1 MELFNT
7 KLNRGY
13 VFAHGEPGC
22 EGMTVIPPG
31 NLMSSKEDGCPKSD
45 GVNDRFTCWSIISI
59 KDDLSTLRAGKLIEA
74 SFGSGRTPKT
84 TFVEYLEVKGCIET
98 METCTRT
105 YLN

>member
-31 NLMSSKEDGCPKSD
+31 NLMSSKEDGWPKSD

-59 KDDLSTLRAGKLIEA
+59 KDDLSMANLLKHLLDQEEHRKQHLWSI
-74 SFGSGRTPKT
+74 
-84 TFVEYLEVKGCIET
+84 
-98 METCTRT
+98 
-105 YLN
+105 